1 MAAINPVSM
10 QDLLAK
16 FQAAR
21 EAMATSAPT
30 AGALTKAAPAKAGG
44 DFGTLL
50 KDSIDRVD
58 AQQKASTSLQNRF
71 QLNDRSV
78 SLEDTMVA
86 MAKSNVT
93 FQAAVQVRNKLVT
106 AYHDIMNM
114 QI

>member
-21 EAMATSAPT
+21 EAMATSAPG
-30 AGALTKAAPAKAGG
+30 AGALTKAGPGKAG
-44 DFGTLL
+44 DFVTLL

-58 AQQKASTSLQNRF
+58 TQQKASESLSNRF

-86 MAKSNVT
+86 VAKANVT